1 MELEDYLA
9 VPYVL
14 AFETVQLPDGRWVR
28 RAEYPELPGCYAD
41 AESTVE
47 ALDRL
52 EVEQVR
58 YLQERLAR
66 GEPIPVPRPPLP
78 GRALGAQ
85 RLAFARWLVKEGK
98 LSEQLAES

>member
-1 MELEDYLA
+1 MTDLEYYLSI
-9 VPYVL
+9 PYVV
-14 AFETVQLPDGRWVR
+14 AMESVQLPDGRWVR
-28 RAEYPELPGCYAD
+28 RAEFPELPGCYVDAD
-41 AESTVE
+41 WAVD
-47 ALDRL
+47 ALEQL

-85 RLAFARWLVKEGK
+85 RLAFARWLVREGK
-98 LSEQLAES
+98 LSEEAP